1 MERSKHAW
9 HYSMCCHGNGENT
22 PFACMCVGKP
32 LIFCTW
38 AIVNVQSSK
47 RTMDDSCS
55 SLSNLNHLILYVCL
69 SCMHA
74 CMHGKHTFTIL
85 YCLSSS
91 TYSLPTISHIF
102 LQCRISFPT
111 KTKREKRRA
120 SMVKNLHWERV
131 SSWEDL
137 MRLRYSA
144 NIWILFLWYLGSHLR

>member
-1 MERSKHAW
+1 MLPWQRRKH
-9 HYSMCCHGNGENT
+9 
-22 PFACMCVGKP
+22 PICV
-32 LIFCTW
+32 
-38 AIVNVQSSK
+38 
-47 RTMDDSCS
+47 
-55 SLSNLNHLILYVCL
+55 YVCGKTTYL
-69 SCMHA
+69 LHMGNRQCPKFQTLTNQIANGQWMIHVVVFQIWIISYCMYVCHACMHA

>member
-1 MERSKHAW
+1 MLGTIACAAMATEKTPHLRVCVWENHLSFA
-9 HYSMCCHGNGENT
+9 HG
-22 PFACMCVGKP
+22 
-32 LIFCTW
+32 
-38 AIVNVQSSK
+38 QSSMSKVPNSYKPDCK

-131 SSWEDL
+131 SS
-137 MRLRYSA
+137 
-144 NIWILFLWYLGSHLR
+144 